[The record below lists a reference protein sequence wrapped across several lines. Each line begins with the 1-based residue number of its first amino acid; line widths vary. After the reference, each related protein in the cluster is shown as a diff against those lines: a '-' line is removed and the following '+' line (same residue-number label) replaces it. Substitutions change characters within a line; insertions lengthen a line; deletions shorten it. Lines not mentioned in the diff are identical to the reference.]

1 MSKRKASD
9 DAKPAR
15 AGKEKEILIPKQ
27 SNPIPFGCKTSL
39 SNTCF
44 RSQPPPSFVDYMT
57 LETLKMPS
65 NFHSKAY
72 GDQSAKG
79 RERGALYMGYV
90 TLHIEHI
97 SREEVEA
104 LVARHHVEN
113 YDEEGFDVDGQF
125 PLPHGQIPVTRL
137 LDIAE
142 PTKQQK
148 KQKKE
153 RKERVCVSMPDVR
166 ERTLLGHVYA
176 NQSPQTSQWRK
187 PFLRVVSNHVYNEKD
202 GRMTVYL
209 YLYFTRLIFE
219 LIADTGMKALVEG
232 MTKAYEVVP
241 VRVRPPQPVLF
252 KSTGT
257 AIFEQNGKCKFSLPG
272 LLKRAESTGYRL
284 AESAPSG
291 LTVELYDFQK
301 STHQW
306 MLDQEKY
313 NLNDYFWETCVFPD
327 GRRIYYFPSAGNP
340 LTVFTFSDSSTN

>member
-1 MSKRKASD
+1 MSKKRKAD
-9 DAKPAR
+9 DNATAKGSGPKR
-15 AGKEKEILIPKQ
+15 QKDILFPKQ
-27 SNPIPFGCKTSL
+27 LNPIPYGSKISV

-44 RSQPPPSFVDYMT
+44 RSHPPPSFVDYAT
-57 LETLKMPS
+57 LQPLEMPP
-65 NFHSKAY
+65 NFHLKAY
-72 GDQSAKG
+72 GDQWAKG
-79 RERGALYMGYV
+79 KERGALYMGFV
-90 TLHIEHI
+90 TVNVIHI

-104 LVARHHVEN
+104 LVASHHVEN

-137 LDIAE
+137 LDIME
-142 PTKQQK
+142 PTKKQK
-148 KQKKE
+148 KQKKKTDNEPMTMSILDAHE
-153 RKERVCVSMPDVR
+153 RS
-166 ERTLLGHVYA
+166 LLGHVYA
-176 NQSPQTSQWRK
+176 NQSPQTSQWGK
-187 PFLRVVSNHVYNEKD
+187 PFIRVISNHVYNEKE
-202 GRMTVYL
+202 GRLTVQL

-232 MTKAYEVVP
+232 MTKAYEVIP

-257 AIFEQNGKCKFSLPG
+257 AIFEQNGKYKYSLPG

-284 AESAPSG
+284 AESAPLG

-313 NLNDYFWETCVFPD
+313 NLNDYFWESCVFPD
-327 GRRIYYFPSAGNP
+327 GRRIYYFPSAGE
-340 LTVFTFSDSSTN
+340 